1 VTARHLSTAVEARID
16 RAARRLLDAGHQ
28 PHRPVRLAV
37 TEFLVFGAK
46 QAWACTFG
54 ALLLATMVVAHLTLP
69 ADSRNDVLTLAAA
82 VIQVAMLVFGLET
95 VRELRVVLVFHV
107 VGTAMEVFKTHVGSW
122 EYGSDGWLAI
132 AGVPLFSGFMY
143 GAVGSYMVRVVRLF
157 DLHFDRWPRQWLL
170 VVVAAGIYANFFA
183 HHVVWDARYVLLA
196 LVVALFVRT
205 TMHVRVHRATL
216 RMPVLLAMLLVAL
229 FIWLAENVATWA
241 GAWAYPDQT
250 AAWQPVAPTKVVAWL
265 LLMVISV
272 ALVAWLYPQVRSAPA
287 GPVPVP
293 VAVPGAGA
301 SPSGREARPTAAA
314 SAAARWSAGSRPP
327 RGAHADRPHSVQLSG
342 PPGPAS
348 ARRESSAFRDDA
360 PLG

>member
-1 VTARHLSTAVEARID
+1 MTVRHLSTAVEARID

-54 ALLLATMVVAHLTLP
+54 ALLLATMVVVHLTVPL
-69 ADSRNDVLTLAAA
+69 AARNDVLTVSAG
-82 VIQVAMLVFGLET
+82 VIQVGMLVFGLET
-95 VRELRVVLVFHV
+95 VREFRVVLVFHV

-122 EYGSDGWLAI
+122 EYGSAGWLVV

-157 DLHFDRWPRQWLL
+157 DLRFDHWPRQWLL
-170 VVVAAGIYANFFA
+170 VVVAGGIYLNFFG
-183 HHVVWDARYVLLA
+183 HHFVWDARYALLA
-196 LVVALFVRT
+196 LVVALFART
-205 TMHVRVHRATL
+205 RMHVRVHRATL

-241 GAWAYPDQT
+241 GAWSYPDQT
-250 AAWQPVAPTKVVAWL
+250 AGWEPVAPTKVVAWL

-287 GPVPVP
+287 VSVRRRPVP
-293 VAVPGAGA
+293 
-301 SPSGREARPTAAA
+301 SGLEAHPNAA
-314 SAAARWSAGSRPP
+314 SQASARRSAGSRRP
-327 RGAHADRPHSVQLSG
+327 RGSHADRDRRLGESG
-342 PPGPAS
+342 PTGPAS
-348 ARRESSAFRDDA
+348 ARRESSAFRDEA

>member
-1 VTARHLSTAVEARID
+1 MTVRHLSTAVEARID

-28 PHRPVRLAV
+28 PHRPGRLAL

-54 ALLLATMVVAHLTLP
+54 VLLLATMVVVHLTVP
-69 ADSRNDVLTLAAA
+69 PGARNDVLTMSAAA
-82 VIQVAMLVFGLET
+82 IQVAMLVFGLET

-107 VGTAMEVFKTHVGSW
+107 VGTVMEVFKTHVGSW
-122 EYGSDGWLAI
+122 EYAGDGWLVV

-157 DLHFDRWPRQWLL
+157 DLRFDRYPRQWSL
-170 VVVAAGIYANFFA
+170 VLVAAGIYANFFG
-183 HHVVWDARYVLLA
+183 HHFVWDARYVLLA
-196 LVVALFVRT
+196 LVVALFART

-216 RMPVLLAMLLVAL
+216 RMPVLLAMALVAL

-241 GAWAYPDQT
+241 GAWSYPAQAGRGSRSRRRRSSPGCCSWSSRSRWSRGCTRRSGRLRRSPTDD
-250 AAWQPVAPTKVVAWL
+250 VRAPT
-265 LLMVISV
+265 
-272 ALVAWLYPQVRSAPA
+272 
-287 GPVPVP
+287 
-293 VAVPGAGA
+293 
-301 SPSGREARPTAAA
+301 GREARPDTAPQAPVRRSA
-314 SAAARWSAGSRPP
+314 SSRRARGS
-327 RGAHADRPHSVQLSG
+327 HADRDRRLPVSG

-348 ARRESSAFRDDA
+348 ARRESSAFRDGA

>member
-1 VTARHLSTAVEARID
+1 MTVRHLSTAVEARID

-54 ALLLATMVVAHLTLP
+54 ALLLATMVVVHLTLP
-69 ADSRNDVLTLAAA
+69 PGDRNDVLTIAA
-82 VIQVAMLVFGLET
+82 VAIQVTMLVFGLET

-107 VGTAMEVFKTHVGSW
+107 VGTVMEVFKTHVGSW
-122 EYGSDGWLAI
+122 EYGTDGWLVV

-157 DLHFDRWPRQWLL
+157 DVRFDRYPPQWLL
-170 VVVAAGIYANFFA
+170 VIVAAGIYANFYG
-183 HHVVWDARYVLLA
+183 HHFVWDARWVLLA
-196 LVVALFVRT
+196 LVVALFART

-216 RMPVLLAMLLVAL
+216 RMPVLAAMVLVAL

-241 GAWAYPDQT
+241 GAWSYPAQA
-250 AAWQPVAPTKVVAWL
+250 AAWQPVAPTKIVAWL
-265 LLMVISV
+265 LLMVVSV
-272 ALVAWLYPQVRSAPA
+272 ALVSWLYPQVRSAASGPRRGSRDTTVRSGGTPHPRPA
-287 GPVPVP
+287 P
-293 VAVPGAGA
+293 
-301 SPSGREARPTAAA
+301 RPE
-314 SAAARWSAGSRPP
+314 RSAGSRPA
-327 RGAHADRPHSVQLSG
+327 RGAHADHAHRLTVSG

-348 ARRESSAFRDDA
+348 ARRESSAFRGGA

>member
-1 VTARHLSTAVEARID
+1 MTVRHLSTAVEARID

-54 ALLLATMVVAHLTLP
+54 ALLLATMVVVHLAVP
-69 ADSRNDVLTLAAA
+69 PSARNDVLTVSAA
-82 VIQVAMLVFGLET
+82 VLQVAMLVFGLET

-107 VGTAMEVFKTHVGSW
+107 VGTVMEVFKTHVGSW
-122 EYGSDGWLAI
+122 EYGSDGWLVI

-157 DLHFDRWPRQWLL
+157 DLRFDRWPRQWLL
-170 VVVAAGIYANFFA
+170 VVVAGGIYLNFFS

-196 LVVALFVRT
+196 LVVALFTRT

-250 AAWQPVAPTKVVAWL
+250 AAWQPVAPTKIVAWL

-287 GPVPVP
+287 
-293 VAVPGAGA
+293 VADRRRPA
-301 SPSGREARPTAAA
+301 PSGREARPAAA
-314 SAAARWSAGSRPP
+314 PSASARRSAGSRRP
-327 RGAHADRPHSVQLSG
+327 RGSHADRDRRLRLSG

-348 ARRESSAFRDDA
+348 ARRESSAFRDGA